1 MRLSSVILSAIVFL
15 SVCLNFA
22 LIDFAYTNKENYEIK
37 IKELQVEIKH
47 LKEIDLRL
55 QQVID
60 NLISKQ
66 HFLDMNVTKIYNNM
80 LNKNY
85 TYASYVYKASKL
97 YSLDPL
103 LLTSLI
109 NSESSFLPSVKHSLP
124 HVKGLAGINYKYWN
138 IPNDTVEEQIHAGA
152 IVLKHYLDRYN
163 NDYIKALTAYKGIS
177 NLGKKQALLVYSKY
191 KKMKSS

>member
-1 MRLSSVILSAIVFL
+1 MKPFSAILSAIVFL

-22 LIDFAYTNKENYEIK
+22 LIDFAYTNKKNYEIEV
-37 IKELQVEIKH
+37 KELQLEIKH

-60 NLISKQ
+60 NLIVKQ
-66 HFLDMNVTKIYNNM
+66 HFLDINVTKIYNNM

-97 YSLDPL
+97 NSLDPL

-124 HVKGLAGINYKYWN
+124 HVKGLAGINHKYWN

-163 NDYIKALTAYKGIS
+163 NDYLKTLIAYKGIS
-177 NLGKKQALLVYSKY
+177 NLGRKQALLVYSNY
-191 KKMKSS
+191 KKMKNS